1 MDDKTY
7 RQKQISYTIG
17 FVLSIAL
24 TVVVYFVAKS
34 SGWSTQT
41 ITIAALAAAA
51 LQVVVQS
58 RFFLHVKRGKIG
70 DDNDWQL
77 GTYLVAWA
85 MLSII
90 VFGSLWVI
98 HNLNYNMGMTPD
110 QMLDKIKIENTKG
123 F

>member
-1 MDDKTY
+1 MDDKIY
-7 RQKQISYTIG
+7 HQKQISYTIG

>member
-1 MDDKTY
+1 MDDKIY

-41 ITIAALAAAA
+41 ITITALAAAA